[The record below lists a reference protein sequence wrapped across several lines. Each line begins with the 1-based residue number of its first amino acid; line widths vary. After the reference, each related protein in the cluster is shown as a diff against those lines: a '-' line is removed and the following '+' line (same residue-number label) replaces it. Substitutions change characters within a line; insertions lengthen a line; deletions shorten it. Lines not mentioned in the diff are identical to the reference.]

1 MGTRNA
7 GAETVYA
14 AADAWVER
22 ALRSDNSLFTPGR
35 RIWASEWIDE
45 LRRRFLDR
53 PDESKGTFFDKLERQ
68 LDGSPPEAY
77 QLMAEV
83 LYVYFLIVYTT
94 DSRKEQAQVES
105 VLGWSPEPVA
115 IPPEL
120 VAALA
125 PGLVNPGPAYHTYR
139 PFQVGLILEFA
150 SQWKQLQPDQ
160 RQRRLDDPWAFKDFL
175 MELPLQSELLRNDEN
190 KARIQR
196 QVLLH
201 LVHPD
206 TFESIASV
214 DHKAKIAVAFEGLI
228 EDQTQDVDR
237 KLRQI
242 RSALERTHGI
252 ETVHFYSPDIRKQ
265 WDDKFARDPR
275 DTTVKSAEE
284 YVDTEQLDR
293 ELNDHELDPWDTFV
307 KRAREYLD
315 AGQLDSQENDY
326 KLEIGRRVA
335 EAREAALAQASNW
348 ASLSKSSIASNLIFH
363 VQLARFG
370 DWVDD
375 APDQALAALQAIWV
389 DSDAPASERVQAFAD
404 LLPRSVISGAGIRTT
419 IASVLLMGVDVRQH
433 PPFRVTLFAEA
444 YGRTGYE
451 QPSQG
456 AGEAE
461 LYDHALGF
469 LDRFIDEASARGL
482 NLRHRLDAQSVV
494 SAVIREDGEPPDPT
508 SLAEL
513 AEELSLPVAFLEE
526 IELLLKDK
534 RQVIFQGPPGT
545 GKTYV
550 AQELAQRLA
559 GADRR
564 VTLVQFH
571 PSYAYE
577 DFVQGYRPDLSDAG
591 QPIFKLKPGPLLLAA
606 EAARAE
612 SEAKHFLV
620 IDEINRGNLAKVFG
634 ELYFLLE
641 YRERKMRLQYSDT
654 PLSLPDN
661 LYIIGTMNTAD
672 RSIALV
678 DLALRRR
685 FHFVDFHPDD
695 PPIKGLLRRWLA
707 KNGAED
713 MAWVADVVDRANEQ
727 LSDDR
732 HAAIGPS
739 HLMKPNL
746 DEADVKRIWK
756 HSVVPYVEERLFGSD
771 DRVAAFDLDAL
782 RAKTTTASESAA
794 SDEPADEPANSESSV
809 AE

>member
-1 MGTRNA
+1 MGTRIA

-22 ALRSDNSLFTPGR
+22 ALRSDDSLFTPGR

-45 LRRRFLDR
+45 LRRRFLDS
-53 PDESKGTFFDKLERQ
+53 PDESQGTFFEKLERQ
-68 LDGSPPEAY
+68 LVGASPEAV

-83 LYVYFLIVYTT
+83 LYAHFLIIYTT
-94 DSRKEQAQVES
+94 DSTVERAQLNR
-105 VLGWSPEPVA
+105 VLGWSPDPVS
-115 IPPEL
+115 IPPDL
-120 VAALA
+120 VAGLL
-125 PGLVNPGPAYHTYR
+125 PGLANPGPAYHTYR
-139 PFQVGLILEFA
+139 PFQVGLIIEFA
-150 SQWKQLQPDQ
+150 GRWKQLQPDE

-175 MELPLQSELLRNDEN
+175 MELRLQSALLRNDEN

-201 LVHPD
+201 LVHSD
-206 TFESIASV
+206 TFESIVSV
-214 DHKAKIAVAFEGLI
+214 NHKDKIALAFDGLI

-242 RSALERTHGI
+242 RSALEPTHGI
-252 ETVHFYSPDIRKQ
+252 ETLHFYSPDIRKQ
-265 WDDKFARDPR
+265 WDDKFARDRR
-275 DTTVKSAEE
+275 DTTVKRAPE
-284 YVDTEQLDR
+284 YVNTGQLDR
-293 ELNDHELDPWDTFV
+293 ELNDHELDAWDTIV
-307 KRAREYLD
+307 KRAQEYVD
-315 AGQLDSQENDY
+315 TGQLDSEENDY
-326 KLEIGRRVA
+326 KIQIGRRVA
-335 EAREAALAQASNW
+335 EAREAALAHASNW
-348 ASLSKSSIASNLIFH
+348 ASLSKSSIRSNLIFH
-363 VQLARFG
+363 VALAKFRE
-370 DWVDD
+370 WVDD

-444 YGRTGYE
+444 YRRTGYE

-739 HLMKPNL
+739 QLMKPNL

>member
-22 ALRSDNSLFTPGR
+22 ALRSDDSLFTPGR

-45 LRRRFLDR
+45 LRRRFLDS
-53 PDESKGTFFDKLERQ
+53 PDESQGSFFEKLERQ
-68 LDGSPPEAY
+68 LVGASPEAY

-94 DSRKEQAQVES
+94 DSSKEQAQVES
-105 VLGWSPEPVA
+105 VLAWSPEPVA

-150 SQWKQLQPDQ
+150 GQWKQLQPDE
-160 RQRRLDDPWAFKDFL
+160 RRRRLDDPWAFKDFL
-175 MELPLQSELLRNDEN
+175 MQLRSQSALLRNDEN
-190 KARIQR
+190 KVRVQR

-206 TFESIASV
+206 TFESIVSV
-214 DHKAKIAVAFEGLI
+214 DHKNKIAVAFDRLI
-228 EDQTQDVDR
+228 DDPTQDVDR
-237 KLRQI
+237 NLRQI
-242 RSALERTHGI
+242 RSGLEARYGTETI
-252 ETVHFYSPDIRKQ
+252 EFYRQDMREQ
-265 WDDKFARDPR
+265 WDEKYRLKLQDA
-275 DTTVKSAEE
+275 SAKRAPE
-284 YVDTEQLDR
+284 YVETGPLDHR
-293 ELNDHELDPWDTFV
+293 VNDGEGDAWDTFV
-307 KRAREYLD
+307 KRAQEYVD
-315 AGQLDSQENDY
+315 AGQLDIEENDY

-348 ASLSKSSIASNLIFH
+348 ASLSKSSIASNLLFH

-370 DWVDD
+370 EWVDD

-404 LLPRSVISGAGIRTT
+404 LLPRSVVSGAGIRTT

-444 YGRTGYE
+444 YRRTGYE

-469 LDRFIDEASARGL
+469 LDRLIDEASARGL

-606 EAARAE
+606 EAARGE